1 MSKLGNKEL
10 SSSLSDKHGLNKTDA
25 EKFVS
30 AFFDIIN
37 EGLASEKLVKIKG
50 LGTFKII
57 GVAARKSVDVNTGA
71 PIVIEG
77 RDKISFTPDATLRDE
92 INKPFSQF
100 DTVVLNDGV
109 DFTHIDKE
117 FEEDPEAAVLKAIG
131 ETASTETDSSEL
143 SSSEP
148 APSESAPSEPAPSE
162 PASSEPALSEP
173 APSEPASSDPA
184 SIETSLSETPVCKEV
199 VANVPSSDEA
209 SDLNDKPAGAEPSLD
224 DAKAEKPSV
233 ESNVVD
239 ESSIEDHPNV
249 AEKDET
255 VAESDAEE
263 KIATEEKVEK
273 IADQKKAEEEKI
285 ITEQKKAKEKVKV
298 AETKL
303 EEVYQRQFEE
313 NDVEEHQNR
322 ALKVL
327 MVVAAIIVL
336 GCIGGGYYLFK
347 QIEKRDNHIERLE
360 KQMKLVAHN
369 QKNNTVAQSLPK
381 AVVKPVDTLKT
392 SPVPQTN
399 AAQKKKTEKV
409 DASKEDALQAEY
421 NKDPRIRTGA
431 YIITGIEK
439 TITVSHGQTMSGIS
453 RTTLGLGME
462 CYLEAVNGGKHELKA
477 GDKIKIPSL
486 KLKKKVLRK

>member
-30 AFFDIIN
+30 AFFDVIN

-100 DTVVLNDGV
+100 DTVVLNEGV

-148 APSESAPSEPAPSE
+148 APSEPAP
-162 PASSEPALSEP
+162 
-173 APSEPASSDPA
+173 SDPA
-184 SIETSLSETPVCKEV
+184 SIETSVLATPACKEV
-199 VANVPSSDEA
+199 VTNVPSSDEA
-209 SDLNDKPAGAEPSLD
+209 SDLNEKPAGAEPSLD
-224 DAKAEKPSV
+224 DAKAEEPSV

-239 ESSIEDHPNV
+239 ESSIENHPNV
-249 AEKDET
+249 AEKDDK
-255 VAESDAEE
+255 VADRD
-263 KIATEEKVEK
+263 TEEKVATEKKVEKVADQKKTEEEK
-273 IADQKKAEEEKI
+273 IINEQKKAEE
-285 ITEQKKAKEKVKV
+285 KVKV
-298 AETKL
+298 VETKL
-303 EEVYQRQFEE
+303 EEAYQRQFEE

-360 KQMKLVAHN
+360 KQMKMVAHN
-369 QKNNTVAQSLPK
+369 QKNNTVAQTLPK

>member
-148 APSESAPSEPAPSE
+148 APSEPAPSEPAPSE
-162 PASSEPALSEP
+162 PAPSEPAL
-173 APSEPASSDPA
+173 SDPA

-209 SDLNDKPAGAEPSLD
+209 SDLNDKPSGAEPAIE
-224 DAKAEKPSV
+224 DAKAEGTSE
-233 ESNVVD
+233 ESNAVD

-360 KQMKLVAHN
+360 KQMKMVAHN
-369 QKNNTVAQSLPK
+369 QKNNTVAQPLLK

>member
-30 AFFDIIN
+30 AFFDVIN

-77 RDKISFTPDATLRDE
+77 RDKISFAPDVTLRDE

-100 DTVVLNDGV
+100 DTVVLNEGV

-131 ETASTETDSSEL
+131 ETASTKTDSSEL

-148 APSESAPSEPAPSE
+148 AP
-162 PASSEPALSEP
+162 SEP

-209 SDLNDKPAGAEPSLD
+209 SDLNDKPAGAEPSLE
-224 DAKAEKPSV
+224 DAKVEEPSE
-233 ESNVVD
+233 ESNAVD

-263 KIATEEKVEK
+263 KRATEEKLEK

-285 ITEQKKAKEKVKV
+285 INEQKKAEEKVKV

-360 KQMKLVAHN
+360 KQMEMVAQN
-369 QKNNTVAQSLPK
+369 QKKNTVSRSHPK
-381 AVVKPVDTLKT
+381 AVVKTIDTLKT
-392 SPVPQTN
+392 SPVPQT
-399 AAQKKKTEKV
+399 K
-409 DASKEDALQAEY
+409 ALQ
-421 NKDPRIRTGA
+421 KRR
-431 YIITGIEK
+431 
-439 TITVSHGQTMSGIS
+439 
-453 RTTLGLGME
+453 
-462 CYLEAVNGGKHELKA
+462 
-477 GDKIKIPSL
+477 
-486 KLKKKVLRK
+486 

>member
-30 AFFDIIN
+30 AFFDVIN

-131 ETASTETDSSEL
+131 ETASTET
-143 SSSEP
+143 
-148 APSESAPSEPAPSE
+148 
-162 PASSEPALSEP
+162 AS
-173 APSEPASSDPA
+173 SEPASSDSASSEPASSDSA
-184 SIETSLSETPVCKEV
+184 SIETSVLATPACKEV
-199 VANVPSSDEA
+199 VTNVPSSDEA
-209 SDLNDKPAGAEPSLD
+209 SDLNEKPAGAEPSLD
-224 DAKAEKPSV
+224 DAKAEEPSV

-239 ESSIEDHPNV
+239 ESSIENHPNV
-249 AEKDET
+249 AEKDDK
-255 VAESDAEE
+255 VADRD
-263 KIATEEKVEK
+263 TEEKVATEK
-273 IADQKKAEEEKI
+273 KVEKVADQKKTEEEKI
-285 ITEQKKAKEKVKV
+285 INEQKKAEEKVKV

-360 KQMKLVAHN
+360 KQMKMVAHN
-369 QKNNTVAQSLPK
+369 QKNNTVAQTLPK

>member
-30 AFFDIIN
+30 AFFDVIN

-131 ETASTETDSSEL
+131 ETAPTETDSSEL

-148 APSESAPSEPAPSE
+148 APSEPAPSEPAP
-162 PASSEPALSEP
+162 
-173 APSEPASSDPA
+173 
-184 SIETSLSETPVCKEV
+184 IETSALEIPACKEV
-199 VANVPSSDEA
+199 VANVSSSDEA
-209 SDLNDKPAGAEPSLD
+209 SNLNEKPAGAEPSLD
-224 DAKAEKPSV
+224 DAKAEEPS
-233 ESNVVD
+233 EENNVVD

-249 AEKDET
+249 AEKEET

-285 ITEQKKAKEKVKV
+285 ITEQKKAEEKVKV

-303 EEVYQRQFEE
+303 EEAYQRQFEE

-369 QKNNTVAQSLPK
+369 QKNNTVTQPLPK

>member
-30 AFFDIIN
+30 AFFDVIN

-50 LGTFKII
+50 FGTFKII

-100 DTVVLNDGV
+100 DTVVLNEGV

-131 ETASTETDSSEL
+131 ETVSSETA
-143 SSSEP
+143 SSETTSSEP
-148 APSESAPSEPAPSE
+148 ASM
-162 PASSEPALSEP
+162 
-173 APSEPASSDPA
+173 
-184 SIETSLSETPVCKEV
+184 ETPESETPTRKDV
-199 VANVPSSDEA
+199 VADNPSSDEA
-209 SDLNDKPAGAEPSLD
+209 PELNEKKASVAPSLEE
-224 DAKAEKPSV
+224 AKAEEPSEENNAAV
-233 ESNVVD
+233 ESSMEND
-239 ESSIEDHPNV
+239 QNV
-249 AEKDET
+249 AE
-255 VAESDAEE
+255 EE
-263 KIATEEKVEK
+263 M
-273 IADQKKAEEEKI
+273 ADGKSAEEEKVAAEMRVERVA
-285 ITEQKKAKEKVKV
+285 EQTKAAEEETIAEQTKAKEKVKV
-298 AETKL
+298 TEVGHVDNYHPQY
-303 EEVYQRQFEE
+303 EEDE
-313 NDVEEHQNR
+313 VEEHQNR

-360 KQMKLVAHN
+360 KQMEMVAQN
-369 QKNNTVAQSLPK
+369 QKKNTVSRSHPK
-381 AVVKPVDTLKT
+381 AVVKTIDTLKT
-392 SPVPQTN
+392 SPVPQTK
-399 AAQKKKTEKV
+399 ALQKKKIEKDV
-409 DASKEDALQAEY
+409 ASKEDALQAEY

>member
-30 AFFDIIN
+30 AFFDVIN

-131 ETASTETDSSEL
+131 ETASTET
-143 SSSEP
+143 
-148 APSESAPSEPAPSE
+148 
-162 PASSEPALSEP
+162 AS
-173 APSEPASSDPA
+173 SEPASSDSASSEPASSDSASSEPASSDSA
-184 SIETSLSETPVCKEV
+184 SIETSVLATPACKEV
-199 VANVPSSDEA
+199 VTNVPSSDEA
-209 SDLNDKPAGAEPSLD
+209 SDLNEKPAGAEPSLD
-224 DAKAEKPSV
+224 DAKAEEPSV

-239 ESSIEDHPNV
+239 ESSIENHPNV
-249 AEKDET
+249 AEKDDK
-255 VAESDAEE
+255 VADRD
-263 KIATEEKVEK
+263 TEEKVATEK
-273 IADQKKAEEEKI
+273 KVEKVADQKKTEEEKI
-285 ITEQKKAKEKVKV
+285 INEQKKAEEKVKV

-360 KQMKLVAHN
+360 KQMEMVAQN
-369 QKNNTVAQSLPK
+369 QKKNTVSRSHPK
-381 AVVKPVDTLKT
+381 AVVKTIDTLKT
-392 SPVPQTN
+392 SPVPQTK
-399 AAQKKKTEKV
+399 ALQKKRIEKDV
-409 DASKEDALQAEY
+409 ASKEDALQAEY

-453 RTTLGLGME
+453 RTTLGFGME

>member
-30 AFFDIIN
+30 AFFDVIN

-100 DTVVLNDGV
+100 DTVVLNEGV

-143 SSSEP
+143 TSSEP
-148 APSESAPSEPAPSE
+148 APSESA
-162 PASSEPALSEP
+162 SSDS
-173 APSEPASSDPA
+173 ASSDSA
-184 SIETSLSETPVCKEV
+184 SIETSVLEIPACKEV

-209 SDLNDKPAGAEPSLD
+209 SDLNEKPAGAEPSLD

-233 ESNVVD
+233 DSNVVD
-239 ESSIEDHPNV
+239 ESSIENHHNV

-255 VAESDAEE
+255 VADRDTEE

-285 ITEQKKAKEKVKV
+285 ITEQKKAEEKVKV

-303 EEVYQRQFEE
+303 EEAYQRQFEE

-360 KQMKLVAHN
+360 KQMEMVAQN
-369 QKNNTVAQSLPK
+369 QKKNTVSRSHPK
-381 AVVKPVDTLKT
+381 AVVKTIDTLKT
-392 SPVPQTN
+392 SPVPQTK
-399 AAQKKKTEKV
+399 ALQKKRIEKDV
-409 DASKEDALQAEY
+409 ASKEDALQAEY

-453 RTTLGLGME
+453 RTTLGFGME

>member
-30 AFFDIIN
+30 AFFDVIN

-148 APSESAPSEPAPSE
+148 APSEPAP
-162 PASSEPALSEP
+162 
-173 APSEPASSDPA
+173 SDPA
-184 SIETSLSETPVCKEV
+184 SIETSVLATPACKEV

-209 SDLNDKPAGAEPSLD
+209 SDLNEKPAGAEPSLD
-224 DAKAEKPSV
+224 DAKAEEPSV

-249 AEKDET
+249 AEKEET
-255 VAESDAEE
+255 VAERDTEE
-263 KIATEEKVEK
+263 KVATEEKVDK
-273 IADQKKAEEEKI
+273 VADQKKTEEEKI
-285 ITEQKKAKEKVKV
+285 INEQKKAEEKVKV

-360 KQMKLVAHN
+360 KQMKMVAHN
-369 QKNNTVAQSLPK
+369 QKNNTVAQTLPK

>member
-10 SSSLSDKHGLNKTDA
+10 SSSLSDKHGLNKSDA

-30 AFFDIIN
+30 AFFDVIN

-100 DTVVLNDGV
+100 DTVVLNEGV

-131 ETASTETDSSEL
+131 ETASTETASSEP

-162 PASSEPALSEP
+162 PASSEPA
-173 APSEPASSDPA
+173 SSDSA
-184 SIETSLSETPVCKEV
+184 SIETSVLATPACKEV

-209 SDLNDKPAGAEPSLD
+209 SDLNEKPACAEPSIE
-224 DAKAEKPSV
+224 DAKAEGTSE

-239 ESSIEDHPNV
+239 ESSIENHPNV
-249 AEKDET
+249 AEKDDK
-255 VAESDAEE
+255 VADRD
-263 KIATEEKVEK
+263 TEEKVATEK
-273 IADQKKAEEEKI
+273 KVEKVADQKKTEEEKI
-285 ITEQKKAKEKVKV
+285 INEQKKAEEKVKV

-313 NDVEEHQNR
+313 DEVEEHQNR

-360 KQMKLVAHN
+360 KQMEMVAQN
-369 QKNNTVAQSLPK
+369 QKKNTVSRSHPK
-381 AVVKPVDTLKT
+381 AVVKTIDTLKT
-392 SPVPQTN
+392 SPVPQTK
-399 AAQKKKTEKV
+399 ALQKKKIEKDV
-409 DASKEDALQAEY
+409 ASKEDALQAEY